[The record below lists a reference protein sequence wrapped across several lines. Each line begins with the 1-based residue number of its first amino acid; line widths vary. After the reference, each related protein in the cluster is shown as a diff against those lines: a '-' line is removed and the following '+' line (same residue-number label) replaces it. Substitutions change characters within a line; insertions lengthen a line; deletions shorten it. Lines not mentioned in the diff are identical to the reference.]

1 MIPPI
6 LTAETAN
13 AKRPLRAVKNPNAK
27 HHALQVAR
35 EEKMRLLEAE
45 EVVEPI
51 ERGYGTCE
59 GADERRKKESD
70 G

>member
-6 LTAETAN
+6 LTAEAAN

-35 EEKMRLLEAE
+35 EEKMRIVEAE
-45 EVVEPI
+45 EVVK
-51 ERGYGTCE
+51 T
-59 GADERRKKESD
+59 D
-70 G
+70 